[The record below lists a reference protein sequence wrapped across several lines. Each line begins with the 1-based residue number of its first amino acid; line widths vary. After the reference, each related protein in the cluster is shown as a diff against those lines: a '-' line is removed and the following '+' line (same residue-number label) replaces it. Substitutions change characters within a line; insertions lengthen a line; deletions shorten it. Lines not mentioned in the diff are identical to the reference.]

1 MASGK
6 PLQRDYSFQRDYPEG
21 PAVRGY
27 WHEPAGAWEH
37 VLVLTHGAG
46 SDCQAQL
53 LVSIAEEFARAGF
66 AALRC
71 DLPYRQKRPKGSPFP
86 AGAAEDREGLRRAV
100 LTAREKAKGSVYLGG
115 QSYGGRQATM
125 LAAEQ
130 PGLADALLLTSY
142 PLHPPGQA
150 TKLRTEHFPKLLT
163 AALFAH
169 GSKDPFGSL
178 EEMRQALAAIPARTA
193 LLEFEGGVHGLMQKR
208 DGDKAFQAMA
218 VRVREAFENF
228 TAGK

>member
-6 PLQRDYSFQRDYPEG
+6 LFQRDYPEG

-27 WHEPAGAWEH
+27 WHEPAGAWKH
-37 VLVLTHGAG
+37 ALVFTHGAG

-53 LVSIAEEFARAGF
+53 LVSIAEEFARAGI

-100 LTAREKAKGSVYLGG
+100 LAVREDAKGCVYLGG

-125 LAAEQ
+125 LAAEE

-142 PLHPPGQA
+142 PLHPPGQPA
-150 TKLRTEHFPKLLT
+150 KLRTEHFGKLQT
-163 AALFAH
+163 PALFAH

-178 EEMRQALAAIPARTA
+178 EEMRKSLAGIPARTA
-193 LLEFEGGVHGLMQKR
+193 LLEFEGGVHGLVQKR
-208 DGDKAFQAMA
+208 DGGKAFQAMA
-218 VRVREAFENF
+218 VRVREAFEAF
-228 TAGK
+228 IAKK